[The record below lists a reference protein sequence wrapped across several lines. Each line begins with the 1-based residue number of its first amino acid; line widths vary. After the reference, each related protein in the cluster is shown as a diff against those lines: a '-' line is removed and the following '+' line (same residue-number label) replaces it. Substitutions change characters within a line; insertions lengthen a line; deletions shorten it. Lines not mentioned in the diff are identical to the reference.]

1 MQNKNFYKVYF
12 TVIHTDTN
20 GRAWKGEYVD
30 SQYADTMAEAIKQ
43 TKERAHERKQSPDDV
58 LSNFQ
63 AQLMN

>member
-30 SQYADTMAEAIKQ
+30 SQYADTKEAAISQ

-58 LSNFQ
+58 LTNFQ